1 MRAWPIIL
9 LAAALT
15 IPSIGHSQDQGLVGG
30 KVGPNLGSSLGSA
43 PSGQGSSSQEEEGYG
58 SRPRVPQERPGFA
71 GAVSQGQIINRTT
84 PVTRDWGA

>member
-58 SRPRVPQERPGFA
+58 SRPRRPRNA
-71 GAVSQGQIINRTT
+71 PASRALSRKAKSSIELR
-84 PVTRDWGA
+84 P